1 MVSLVASFLV
11 VEAGAAESPDGEQ
24 PPAVWALSLIQGVLP
39 LAACGPVA
47 LALQSVL

>member
-1 MVSLVASFLV
+1 MVSLVGSFLV
-11 VEAGAAESPDGEQ
+11 VEAGAAEPKEGDQ
-24 PPAVWALSLIQGVLP
+24 PPPVWALSLIQGVLP